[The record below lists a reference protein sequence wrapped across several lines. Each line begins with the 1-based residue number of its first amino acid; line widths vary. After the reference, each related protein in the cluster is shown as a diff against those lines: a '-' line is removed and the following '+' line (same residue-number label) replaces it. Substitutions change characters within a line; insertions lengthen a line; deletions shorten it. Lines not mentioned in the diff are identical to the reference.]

1 VPDSET
7 IATFVEGTSL
17 VTLIETGISARLH
30 SRVEAVELISESS
43 GQEKELNRLRTSRL
57 FNAITP
63 N

>member
-1 VPDSET
+1 
-7 IATFVEGTSL
+7 VEGTSL
-17 VTLIETGISARLH
+17 VTLIETGISVRLH